1 MIRNRSGAR
10 PARAGAYVLIAALAV
25 ELADELV
32 DGTKG
37 AALPL
42 IRQGLDLS
50 YAQIGLLGS
59 VPLLLGSLLELPF
72 GLVAGQGRARRRA
85 VLIGGAAFVASLAAA
100 AAAGAFAGL
109 LVAFV
114 TFYPASG
121 AFVGLTQSTLMD
133 AAADRQERYMASWT
147 VAGSAG
153 QVAGPVMLIAV
164 LAAGGGW
171 RAAYVVLA
179 ACAGAAW
186 LGTARYGPC
195 LQSEPGDPP
204 PSVSGDSRSV
214 PGDSRSVPGGPPRS
228 EPGDPPQ
235 SVPGGGDP
243 AQPGTAA
250 AVRRAVSVLRRGE
263 VMRWVVLLEV
273 ANLLLDVLTGFVALY
288 LVDVV
293 HATPAA
299 AAIGVAIRLVALLAG
314 DIALLAVLERAGG
327 MTVLRA
333 SVVAAALLY
342 PAFLLVPGLVPKLL
356 LLAVLSF
363 ATAPWYTVLQ
373 AQLYRSLPG
382 ESGIA
387 LSLTSAAS
395 LVSGVG
401 PLAVGL
407 LAQRYGL
414 AWALAGLA
422 LAPVCLLGG
431 LRRPSPR
438 GQPAR

>member
-1 MIRNRSGAR
+1 VIRNRSGAH
-10 PARAGAYVLIAALAV
+10 PARAGAYVLMAALAV

-50 YAQIGLLGS
+50 YAQIGLLAS

-100 AAAGAFAGL
+100 AAAGTFAGL

-114 TFYPASG
+114 AFYPASG

-133 AAADRQERYMASWT
+133 AAADRQERHMASWT

-164 LAAGGGW
+164 IAAGGGW

-195 LQSEPGDPP
+195 LQSVPSDQQSAPGDPQ
-204 PSVSGDSRSV
+204 SA
-214 PGDSRSVPGGPPRS
+214 
-228 EPGDPPQ
+228 PGDPPQ

-243 AQPGTAA
+243 GQLGAAA

-299 AAIGVAIRLVALLAG
+299 AAIGVAIRLVAMLAG

-327 MTVLRA
+327 MDVLRA
-333 SVVAAALLY
+333 SVAAAALLY
-342 PAFLLVPGLVPKLL
+342 PAFLLVPGLVPKLIV
-356 LLAVLSF
+356 LAVLSF

-382 ESGIA
+382 ESGVA
-387 LSLTSAAS
+387 VSLMSAAS

-407 LAQRYGL
+407 VAQRYGL
-414 AWALAGLA
+414 AWALAGLT
-422 LAPVCLLGG
+422 LAPVGLLGG
-431 LRRPSPR
+431 LRRQRPR
-438 GQPAR
+438 AAPPAS

>member
-1 MIRNRSGAR
+1 VIRNRSGAR
-10 PARAGAYVLIAALAV
+10 PARAGVYVLVAALAV

-100 AAAGAFAGL
+100 AAAGTFAGL

-114 TFYPASG
+114 AFYPASG

-133 AAADRQERYMASWT
+133 AAPDRQERYMASWT

-195 LQSEPGDPP
+195 LQSG
-204 PSVSGDSRSV
+204 
-214 PGDSRSVPGGPPRS
+214 
-228 EPGDPPQ
+228 
-235 SVPGGGDP
+235 PGGGDP
-243 AQPGTAA
+243 GQLGTGA
-250 AVRRAVSVLRRGE
+250 AVRRAVSVLRRGD

-314 DIALLAVLERAGG
+314 DITLLAVLERAGG

-333 SVVAAALLY
+333 SVAAAALLY
-342 PAFLLVPGLVPKLL
+342 PAFLLVPGLVPKLIV
-356 LLAVLSF
+356 LAVLSF

-395 LVSGVG
+395 LVSAVG

-422 LAPVCLLGG
+422 LAPACLLGG
-431 LRRPSPR
+431 LRRQRPR
-438 GQPAR
+438 AAPPAS

>member
-10 PARAGAYVLIAALAV
+10 PAGAGAYVLMAALAV

-100 AAAGAFAGL
+100 AAAGTFAGL

-114 TFYPASG
+114 AFYPASG

-179 ACAGAAW
+179 ACAAAAW

-195 LQSEPGDPP
+195 LP
-204 PSVSGDSRSV
+204 SV
-214 PGDSRSVPGGPPRS
+214 PGDSRSVPGDSPR
-228 EPGDPPQ
+228 

-243 AQPGTAA
+243 GQLGTAA
-250 AVRRAVSVLRRGE
+250 AIRRAVSVLRRGD

-293 HATPAA
+293 HTTPAA
-299 AAIGVAIRLVALLAG
+299 AAIGVTIRLVALLAG
-314 DIALLAVLERAGG
+314 DIALLAVLERVGG

-333 SVVAAALLY
+333 SVAAAALLY

-356 LLAVLSF
+356 VLAVLSF

-387 LSLTSAAS
+387 LALTSAAS

-414 AWALAGLA
+414 AWALAALA
-422 LAPVCLLGG
+422 LAPVCLLGA
-431 LRRPSPR
+431 LRRPR
-438 GQPAR
+438 GQLAR

>member
-10 PARAGAYVLIAALAV
+10 PARAGVYVLVAALAV

-100 AAAGAFAGL
+100 AAAGTFAGL

-114 TFYPASG
+114 AFYPASG

-133 AAADRQERYMASWT
+133 AAPDRQERYMASWT

-195 LQSEPGDPP
+195 LQSG
-204 PSVSGDSRSV
+204 
-214 PGDSRSVPGGPPRS
+214 
-228 EPGDPPQ
+228 
-235 SVPGGGDP
+235 PGGGDP
-243 AQPGTAA
+243 GQLGTGA
-250 AVRRAVSVLRRGE
+250 AVRRAVSVLRRGD

-314 DIALLAVLERAGG
+314 DITLLAVLERAGG

-333 SVVAAALLY
+333 SVAAAALLY
-342 PAFLLVPGLVPKLL
+342 PAFLLVPGLVPKLIV
-356 LLAVLSF
+356 LAVLSF

-395 LVSGVG
+395 LVSAVG

-422 LAPVCLLGG
+422 LAPACLLGG
-431 LRRPSPR
+431 LRRQRPR
-438 GQPAR
+438 AAPPAS